1 MIVTAFNLAAM
12 MYRSPT
18 GLCGKPMVLQQTSF
32 ILHRENIEQYRQ
44 VEIRMVPSV
53 CGYTDWRTGCHPRNC
68 LVILAVTGGDSL
80 SVDDVS
86 VSMKG

>member
-1 MIVTAFNLAAM
+1 M

-32 ILHRENIEQYRQ
+32 IRYRENIEPYRQ
-44 VEIRMVPSV
+44 VEITIVPISV
-53 CGYTDWRTGCHPRNC
+53 WLYRLEDRVLSPK
-68 LVILAVTGGDSL
+68 LLSFIAVTGGDSL
-80 SVDDVS
+80 SADDVI